1 MTKKEAREYAALLYM
16 KNEGL
21 TLQDIA
27 AKVGVHAN
35 TITKW
40 KREDDWDGLASVLL
54 TTRHEQLKRLYQM
67 LKAKNDDIMSR
78 EEGQR
83 FPCKAD
89 ADVLSQVTKSIQ
101 NLEQDMGVGN
111 IIDVFIKFITFVGKI
126 DGQMAKK
133 IVEFQDA
140 FVKAQLT

>member
-1 MTKKEAREYAALLYM
+1 MTKKEAREYAVLLYT

-67 LKAKNDDIMSR
+67 LKAKNDEIMTR
-78 EEGQR
+78 DEGKR
-83 FPCKAD
+83 YPSKAD

-111 IIDVFIKFITFVGKI
+111 IIDVFIKFITYVGKL
-126 DGQMAKK
+126 DADMAKR
-133 IVEFQDA
+133 IVEYQDA
-140 FVKAQLT
+140 FVKAQMT

>member
-21 TLQDIA
+21 SLQDIA
-27 AKVGVHAN
+27 LKVGVHPN

-67 LKAKNDDIMSR
+67 LKAKNDEIMGR
-78 EEGQR
+78 KEGTR
-83 FPCKAD
+83 FPTKAD

-101 NLEQDMGVGN
+101 NLEQDMGVGT
-111 IIDVFIKFITFVGKI
+111 IIDVFIRFISYVGKV
-126 DGQMAKK
+126 DGKMAKK
-133 IVEFQDA
+133 IVEYQDA
-140 FVKAQLT
+140 FVKAQMT